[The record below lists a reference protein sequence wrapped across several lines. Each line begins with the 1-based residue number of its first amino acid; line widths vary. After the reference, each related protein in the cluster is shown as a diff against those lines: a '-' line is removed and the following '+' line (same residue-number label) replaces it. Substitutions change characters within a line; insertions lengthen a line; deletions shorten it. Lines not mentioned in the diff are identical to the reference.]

1 MLAQVVKPRTVINE
15 TESMQLTRNL
25 IRIAISEISYIR
37 GLFPEKYFVDRHL
50 PALDMK
56 VKKLMPLDAESRRL
70 IDWMEKGVYDALQ
83 NKYLETLFFRLCDGE
98 DGPMIEEYVFSF
110 QYDVCSDRVSMD
122 ITRSKGHGRKGN
134 LMNTNS
140 ADITPVQMK
149 AAACKMI
156 RTLVQLMR
164 TLNNVPEQ
172 RTIVMQLY
180 YNADTTPASYE
191 PPFFRSCTYED
202 TKLWAKKP
210 LKMKAGSVNS
220 KYCEVSLKVRTVLDP
235 CEDDSE
241 EDDMKSSSTDGIAAP
256 STLHKSIPENHMICT
271 TSRKPAL
278 GSEEIDGL
286 LCGQKTVTST
296 DGKDMARDSQSEMS
310 LVTDIKE
317 WATIQISNTFDEI
330 DVFAYFP
337 QIPMAQLEEILRRL
351 VEDHFIEKI
360 GQCKY
365 RLTKSEEQYQSDKN
379 HDDVGLQNTSPPA
392 HGQSQLSSTIHDHD
406 AATDTNDDENETLF
420 EKALKVVL
428 PMKHV
433 TVRQLIDKM
442 ENVSPSK
449 CNQLLQRMG
458 KEGYIEATPSSRRLG
473 RRVLRPVQNDEYQ
486 LQEIVEGVKEVV
498 IAAADDSSEE
508 RLNSHELRSKR
519 EDSDYVRISKK
530 NSEIRRKG
538 KNDVVKIDSNPC
550 EPALESETTL
560 KSGVRRSLQFADNE
574 DASFDPTENSDVA
587 LVSNVDKDKCSDHE
601 RPDCPTTAVFADSE
615 FENPE
620 TDKNDKEKSR
630 SHHRIR
636 KASKVEEPIHQ
647 SLMSSTKRLRSTN
660 S

>member
-337 QIPMAQLEEILRRL
+337 QIPM
-351 VEDHFIEKI
+351 
-360 GQCKY
+360 
-365 RLTKSEEQYQSDKN
+365 EQYQSDKN

-442 ENVSPSK
+442 EN
-449 CNQLLQRMG
+449 G
-458 KEGYIEATPSSRRLG
+458 AGSSVQYKMTSISYRSLYMQQF
-473 RRVLRPVQNDEYQ
+473 LRNDSDHKGNKFVNS
-486 LQEIVEGVKEVV
+486 IVEGVKEVV